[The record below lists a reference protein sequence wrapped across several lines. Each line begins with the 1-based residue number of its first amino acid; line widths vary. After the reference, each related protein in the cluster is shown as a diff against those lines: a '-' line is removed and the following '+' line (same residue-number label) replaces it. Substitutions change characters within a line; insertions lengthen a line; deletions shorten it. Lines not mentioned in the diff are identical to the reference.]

1 MNTSPA
7 VDDMMEAYAAD
18 AVDNA
23 HQTLGITLD
32 FTYESVRLVE
42 DILSQLHRTIP
53 HGVWRFIRRGP
64 SRETMDL
71 ICKMYGGYIGEVVRK
86 TSGGTWAF
94 EDAFASGPL
103 ITLNLSSGAKIFPP
117 SKVWKRLNDG
127 PGDNVWSYFKV
138 VTEEFRK

>member
-42 DILSQLHRTIP
+42 DILSQPHRTIP
-53 HGVWRFIRRGP
+53 RGV
-64 SRETMDL
+64 
-71 ICKMYGGYIGEVVRK
+71 
-86 TSGGTWAF
+86 
-94 EDAFASGPL
+94 
-103 ITLNLSSGAKIFPP
+103 
-117 SKVWKRLNDG
+117 
-127 PGDNVWSYFKV
+127 
-138 VTEEFRK
+138 